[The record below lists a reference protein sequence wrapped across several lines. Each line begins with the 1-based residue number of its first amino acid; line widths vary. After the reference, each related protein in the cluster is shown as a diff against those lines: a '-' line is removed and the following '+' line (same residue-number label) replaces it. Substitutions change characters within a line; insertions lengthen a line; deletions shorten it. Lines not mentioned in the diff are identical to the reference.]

1 VTEEQD
7 IVKALRNYL
16 EAQGAPISRMD
27 IQVQAITDD
36 YTRVEVLSTDP
47 DVPGGFNAF
56 LKRESGVWTTVV
68 SGPGMEKVH
77 VEALGIPEGVWPEGW
92 RSQDS

>member
-1 VTEEQD
+1 MN
-7 IVKALRNYL
+7 IAVKAI
-16 EAQGAPISRMD
+16 A
-27 IQVQAITDD
+27 DD

-47 DVPGGFNAF
+47 YVPGGFSAF

-68 SGPGMEKVH
+68 SGSGMEKEH